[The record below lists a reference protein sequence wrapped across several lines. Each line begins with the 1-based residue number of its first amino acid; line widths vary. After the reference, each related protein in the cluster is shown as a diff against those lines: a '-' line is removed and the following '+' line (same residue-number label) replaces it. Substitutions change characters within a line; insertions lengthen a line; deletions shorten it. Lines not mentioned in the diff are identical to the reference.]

1 MSADLPHLPLE
12 REHVGKEPQVQH
24 YGGIP
29 FLGRGVLLGLLQHS
43 LEAAEQLQAYRHKA
57 AVHRDCHGTLSLQ
70 GWERLRAILARA
82 IEETSRIR
90 MPLPHLRHSHA
101 HCAPAGVERPLRVES
116 GP

>member
-43 LEAAEQLQAYRHKA
+43 LEATEQLQAYRHKA
-57 AVHRDCHGTLSLQ
+57 AVHRDCHGTLSLW
-70 GWERLRAILARA
+70 G
-82 IEETSRIR
+82 
-90 MPLPHLRHSHA
+90 
-101 HCAPAGVERPLRVES
+101 
-116 GP
+116 